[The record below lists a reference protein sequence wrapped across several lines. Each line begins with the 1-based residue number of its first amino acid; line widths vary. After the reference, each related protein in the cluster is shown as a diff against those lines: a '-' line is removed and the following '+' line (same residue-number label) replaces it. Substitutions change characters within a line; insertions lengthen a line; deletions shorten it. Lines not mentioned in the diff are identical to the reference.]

1 MKERGEKRRE
11 EKVGGVRREG
21 KEGRESGELGRKT
34 QEEEGTAKGNEKG

>member
-1 MKERGEKRRE
+1 MKEGGGKRRG
-11 EKVGGVRREG
+11 KVGGVRREG